1 MGKSYYYSHFSNE
14 KTNKAQRARTTGSRS
29 HSSQVKYLRNKVV
42 PMKVW
47 APSLWH
53 DPASRQSMAPSH
65 TLCCQAKLLPEL
77 YSFHLLFLLSSMPWM
92 SVIPCS
98 TQITVTLQS
107 LPSTHLLL
115 ESISENFGHLWALS
129 FLSTLC
135 GVYGPHQTV
144 GCLRSCFI

>member
-14 KTNKAQRARTTGSRS
+14 KTKAQRAQTTGSRS
-29 HSSQVKYLRNKVV
+29 HSSQVKYLRIEVV

-47 APSLWH
+47 APNLWH
-53 DPASRQSMAPSH
+53 DTASGQSMVPSH

-92 SVIPCS
+92 SAILCS
-98 TQITVTLQS
+98 TQTTVTLLS

-115 ESISENFGHLWALS
+115 EGISENFGHLWALS
-129 FLSTLC
+129 FLSTLS
-135 GVYGPHQTV
+135 GVYGPHQTL
-144 GCLRSCFI
+144 GCLRSCFT